1 MREDK
6 RKLHNSTMMVCRSLY
21 SNLYKMCRLKFL
33 WIHIGLPLLAVVIFK
48 LYYLTS
54 MKTETEKVELYL
66 QVIALAFPMMIAL
79 VTTMVYENDRN
90 AADFQVLRILSG
102 DKASGHIGNLVALLV
117 LGMVASG
124 IAVVGYSVREKF
136 YVNLTMLLF
145 SANIASY
152 LIQYVVCYTFGKGA
166 SLWKGVIGTL
176 LAALMYLGIGDS
188 IWYWIPCSYGIRMVS
203 YYLLKQMPVQE
214 SKAHIIPYVCE
225 DYQVGAR
232 WIMVV
237 TALMVVFFYIWGRSW
252 QGVKQNFD

>member
-1 MREDK
+1 MWEDK
-6 RKLHNSTMMVCRSLY
+6 KKSHNNTRLVCRSLY
-21 SNLYKMCRLKFL
+21 SNLYKMCQMKFL
-33 WIHIGLPLLAVVIFK
+33 WIHIGLPLLAVVIFN

-54 MKTETEKVELYL
+54 MKTEAEKEELYL
-66 QVIALAFPMMIAL
+66 QVIALAFPMMISL
-79 VTTMVYENDRN
+79 VTTIVYENDRN
-90 AADFQVLRILSG
+90 AGDFQVLRILPG
-102 DKASGHIGNLVALLV
+102 DKVCGHIGNLAALLL
-117 LGMVASG
+117 LGGMASL
-124 IAVVGYSVREKF
+124 IVDSTF
-136 YVNLTMLLF
+136 LLF
-145 SANIASY
+145 SVNIASY
-152 LIQYVVCYTFGKGA
+152 LIQYVVCYTFGKGV
-166 SLWKGVIGTL
+166 SLWLGVIGTL

-225 DYQVGAR
+225 DFQVGAR